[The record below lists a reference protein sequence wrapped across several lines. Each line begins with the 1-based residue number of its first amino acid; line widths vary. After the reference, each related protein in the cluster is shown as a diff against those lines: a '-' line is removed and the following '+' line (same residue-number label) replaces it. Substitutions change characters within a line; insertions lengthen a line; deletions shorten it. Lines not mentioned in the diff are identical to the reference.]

1 MLPNRLGAA
10 PLKAID
16 SEVRAVGRMVVWHD
30 AATEVSTAMTS
41 SLSRGDP
48 STSVP
53 RVAST
58 SSEFSI
64 SVSGPAKAWAAKET
78 MT

>member
-1 MLPNRLGAA
+1 MFPNRLGAA

-16 SEVRAVGRMVVWHD
+16 SEVRAVGRMVVWHE
-30 AATEVSTAMTS
+30 ATAEVSTAITS
-41 SLSRGDP
+41 SLSQGDP

-64 SVSGPAKAWAAKET
+64 RVSGPSKAIAANDT
-78 MT
+78 IT